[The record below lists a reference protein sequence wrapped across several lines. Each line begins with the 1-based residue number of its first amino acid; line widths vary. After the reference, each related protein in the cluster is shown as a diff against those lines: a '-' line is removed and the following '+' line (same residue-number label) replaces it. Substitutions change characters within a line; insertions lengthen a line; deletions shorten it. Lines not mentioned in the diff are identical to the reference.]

1 MLSTQ
6 EGVALLDPC
15 FHPIL
20 SFPEGLLFVT
30 LLLFTVVVTFL
41 FFSFIL
47 DVAQNIHLEATLRQP
62 EWQTRVARVS
72 TKAII
77 KGALAMQ
84 KANERDALRN
94 NTNTSMVTNR
104 KNADQMHHHPTIKSK
119 KMSQKKF
126 KLGLDSKFYRSTKQF
141 VQLCQLLNK

>member
-20 SFPEGLLFVT
+20 SFPEGLYFVHLYSITVLQSSFYLCLYLF
-30 LLLFTVVVTFL
+30 
-41 FFSFIL
+41 S

-94 NTNTSMVTNR
+94 NTNISTVTNR
-104 KNADQMHHHPTIKSK
+104 KNADQVHPTIKSK
-119 KMSQKKF
+119 KMSPKKF
-126 KLGLDSKFYRSTKQF
+126 KIGLDSMFIA
-141 VQLCQLLNK
+141 